1 MVCCSG
7 PKELE
12 CAYHLFNLQICE
24 YVAGVQ
30 IEVLQEVGCIDTE
43 LVVQLK
49 GRVACELNSCDELIA
64 TECLF
69 DNQLGDLDPAEAV
82 ALLSSLVFQQKDA
95 SEPMLTERLEQAKD
109 MLYNTA
115 IRLGH
120 VQKSFDLSLDPEDY
134 ARANLKFGLMEVVY
148 EWAKVLAHSYT
159 LWNSFKTIPSN
170 LLQFYL
176 FPLSQLKVHFAC
188 LSSTGWFTCSLGYIL
203 LPTLPET
210 QLSHVM
216 VLLY

>member
-1 MVCCSG
+1 MNIYATQYFY
-7 PKELE
+7 L
-12 CAYHLFNLQICE
+12 
-24 YVAGVQ
+24 AGVQ

-95 SEPMLTERLEQAKD
+95 SEPLLTERLEQAKNR
-109 MLYNTA
+109 LYDTA
-115 IRLGH
+115 IRLGQ
-120 VQKSFDLSLDPEDY
+120 VQKNFDLSLDPEDY

-148 EWAKVLAHSYT
+148 EWAKVLTFYLISSSPNLTANWSCA
-159 LWNSFKTIPSN
+159 
-170 LLQFYL
+170 LLQL
-176 FPLSQLKVHFAC
+176 I
-188 LSSTGWFTCSLGYIL
+188 SLLGTDIL
-203 LPTLPET
+203 PYTFN
-210 QLSHVM
+210 V
-216 VLLY
+216 

>member
-1 MVCCSG
+1 MSVT
-7 PKELE
+7 L
-12 CAYHLFNLQICE
+12 YLYL
-24 YVAGVQ
+24 AGVQ

-109 MLYNTA
+109 RLYNTA

-148 EWAKVLAHSYT
+148 EWAKVLTHFST
-159 LWNSFKTIPSN
+159 FCGLQSNSFPQIGLIPFFKIEGSF
-170 LLQFYL
+170 LL
-176 FPLSQLKVHFAC
+176 
-188 LSSTGWFTCSLGYIL
+188 I
-203 LPTLPET
+203 
-210 QLSHVM
+210 
-216 VLLY
+216 

>member
-1 MVCCSG
+1 M
-7 PKELE
+7 
-12 CAYHLFNLQICE
+12 
-24 YVAGVQ
+24 Q

-95 SEPMLTERLEQAKD
+95 SEPMLTERLEQAKNR
-109 MLYNTA
+109 LYDTA
-115 IRLGH
+115 IRLGQ

-148 EWAKVLAHSYT
+148 EWAKVLTSLLHT
-159 LWNSFKTIPSN
+159 L
-170 LLQFYL
+170 
-176 FPLSQLKVHFAC
+176 
-188 LSSTGWFTCSLGYIL
+188 
-203 LPTLPET
+203 
-210 QLSHVM
+210 
-216 VLLY
+216 